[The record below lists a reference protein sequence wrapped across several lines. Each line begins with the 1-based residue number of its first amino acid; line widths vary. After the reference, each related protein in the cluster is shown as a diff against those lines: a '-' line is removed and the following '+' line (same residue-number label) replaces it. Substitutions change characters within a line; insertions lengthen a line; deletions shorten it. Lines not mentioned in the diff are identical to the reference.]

1 MPRIDL
7 KAAYGWRQLVF
18 GSAAGD
24 GQEWSAGLYLTFPF
38 FDGLRTRGKVIQAR
52 TEVANLKIDEAKQL
66 DSISLQSRDAV
77 YAFQESTQIVMA
89 LSDTV
94 KQAERLLSMAEKGY
108 EFGVKT
114 KLDVDDAQL
123 NLTQAKGN
131 LARARRDYM
140 VASVTLEWVKGT
152 LEVNKNP

>member
-1 MPRIDL
+1 
-7 KAAYGWRQLVF
+7 
-18 GSAAGD
+18 
-24 GQEWSAGLYLTFPF
+24 
-38 FDGLRTRGKVIQAR
+38 
-52 TEVANLKIDEAKQL
+52 
-66 DSISLQSRDAV
+66 
-77 YAFQESTQIVMA
+77 VMA

>member
-1 MPRIDL
+1 
-7 KAAYGWRQLVF
+7 
-18 GSAAGD
+18 
-24 GQEWSAGLYLTFPF
+24 
-38 FDGLRTRGKVIQAR
+38 
-52 TEVANLKIDEAKQL
+52 
-66 DSISLQSRDAV
+66 
-77 YAFQESTQIVMA
+77 MA

-152 LEVNKNP
+152 LEVKKNP

>member
-1 MPRIDL
+1 
-7 KAAYGWRQLVF
+7 
-18 GSAAGD
+18 
-24 GQEWSAGLYLTFPF
+24 
-38 FDGLRTRGKVIQAR
+38 
-52 TEVANLKIDEAKQL
+52 
-66 DSISLQSRDAV
+66 
-77 YAFQESTQIVMA
+77 MA

-140 VASVTLEWVKGT
+140 VANVTLEWVKGT
-152 LEVNKNP
+152 LEVNKKP